1 MLAIRGSI
9 VLTLSQAGESMRLIS
24 APMFMLLAPL
34 FACQNGVKV
43 SAGDTAGLGMDSADE
58 SADDTAGDTAD
69 SDWRE
74 YDGATM
80 VILSPASGDFLPWSE
95 DSTFAAEI
103 HAADGTVMDFDA
115 ITWSSDVDAAWTVSG
130 QNIVDNML
138 DVGTHALT
146 ATANLPNGDR
156 LAYTIGGVLV
166 QSPYAG
172 IYTGT
177 LVIDASYDSYALGC
191 SGATTLTVDAYG
203 ETVTGDAG
211 CLLSLGGYDIDTAYI
226 FDYANDAG
234 VLSGSSSI
242 DLGFYQYEIDTEG
255 SMDTD
260 GNLEAEFTTDIA
272 GFGIAGTLT
281 ATRVTRDLSGM

>member
-1 MLAIRGSI
+1 MLAMLRSI
-9 VLTLSQAGESMRLIS
+9 VLTLLQAGRTMRLIS
-24 APMFMLLAPL
+24 ASLFMLFAPL
-34 FACQNGVKV
+34 LACHNGVKV
-43 SAGDTAGLGMDSADE
+43 STGDTAGLDLDSAG
-58 SADDTAGDTAD
+58 DTGEGDTAD
-69 SDWRE
+69 SDWHE
-74 YDGATM
+74 YDGATL

-95 DSTFAAEI
+95 DATFAAEI
-103 HAADGTVMDFDA
+103 HAADGSVMDFDT
-115 ITWSSDVDAAWTVSG
+115 ITWSSDVDAAWSVSG
-130 QNIVDNML
+130 AHVVDNTL

-166 QSPYAG
+166 QSPYSG

-177 LVIDASYDSYALGC
+177 LVIDASYDTYALGC

-211 CLLSLGGYDIDTAYI
+211 CLLSLGGYDIDTAYL
-226 FDYANDAG
+226 FDYTNDAG

-242 DLGFYQYEIDTEG
+242 DLGFYQYDIDTDG
-255 SMDTD
+255 TLDTD
-260 GNLEAEFTTDIA
+260 GNLEAAFATDIA

-281 ATRVTRDLSGM
+281 ATRVTRDLEGM

>member
-1 MLAIRGSI
+1 M
-9 VLTLSQAGESMRLIS
+9 LTLSDAGEPMRLS
-24 APMFMLLAPL
+24 STSLFLLLAPL

-43 SAGDTAGLGMDSADE
+43 STGDTAGLDLDSAG
-58 SADDTAGDTAD
+58 DTGSGGDDTAD
-69 SDWRE
+69 SDWHE
-74 YDGATM
+74 YDGATL

-95 DSTFAAEI
+95 DATFAAEI

-115 ITWSSDVDAAWTVSG
+115 ISWSSDVDAAWGVTGSNV
-130 QNIVDNML
+130 VDNML

-166 QSPYAG
+166 QSPYSG

-177 LVIDASYDSYALGC
+177 LVIDASYDTYALGC

-242 DLGFYQYEIDTEG
+242 DLGFYQYDIDTEG
-255 SMDTD
+255 TLDTD

-281 ATRVTRDLSGM
+281 ATRVTRDLEGM